1 MTAWTNNPQYWS
13 SWLIHAETILNCFF
27 LKKKK
32 KKKWR
37 NHELEATTF
46 SLFFSLI
53 MSSPVKL
60 FFLFLVSLYVSIH
73 WVYVGFQL
81 FSHAQRHQITRMQEE
96 QGNEEIVKGIMQPLQ
111 SLRDINKLKYSCF
124 NFGERRIYRYYL
136 SVRTKLQCANRC

>member
-1 MTAWTNNPQYWS
+1 
-13 SWLIHAETILNCFF
+13 
-27 LKKKK
+27 
-32 KKKWR
+32 
-37 NHELEATTF
+37 
-46 SLFFSLI
+46 